1 MYPADNPHTTTACFA
16 QSCSSTSQHCNRGRQ
31 CYSNPWWWWEK
42 GRECLSLSNLAEA
55 RTILHQI
62 AGTAGS
68 LGFDDLGT
76 VARDNELAIDAHLD
90 GPKGKIANC
99 PTEIIFGLD
108 DFLKS
113 SEALIA
119 EQSAL
124 ESQGPIV

>member
-1 MYPADNPHTTTACFA
+1 MHKKLELPGIERIRARFLDMLEQRQRALAEHALA
-16 QSCSSTSQHCNRGRQ
+16 AWEGSTLQVIND
-31 CYSNPWWWWEK
+31 
-42 GRECLSLSNLAEA
+42 NLAEA

-113 SEALIA
+113 SETLIA

-124 ESQGPIV
+124 ESA

>member
-1 MYPADNPHTTTACFA
+1 MWGEQRDA
-16 QSCSSTSQHCNRGRQ
+16 QEAGVTGDRAYSRAVPRYARAAQRALAEHALAAWEGSTLQEIND
-31 CYSNPWWWWEK
+31 
-42 GRECLSLSNLAEA
+42 NLAEA

-124 ESQGPIV
+124 ESA